1 MKQTLLSLL
10 MMLLPLMANAETVE
24 IDGFFYNLIT
34 KGNVAEVVSGSTLY
48 YYTGNVVIPSSV
60 VYNNVTY
67 SVTSIR
73 KCAFEGCSALTSITI
88 PNSVTS
94 IGSDAFYDCTSLTA
108 VYITDLE
115 AWCKIDFQ
123 STPLSYAHHLYLNGK
138 EIKELVIPNSV
149 TSIRGYA
156 FRGCSGLTS
165 VTIHNSV
172 TSIGDYAFSGC
183 SGLTSVTIPNS
194 VTSIGSYAFSSCS
207 GLTSVTIPN
216 SVMSIENSAFSGCS
230 GLNSVIIPNSVT
242 SIGNYAFYY
251 CTGLTSVAIG
261 SGLKSINYK
270 VFSYCHELT
279 DVYCYAEN
287 VPYTYSNAFEGSYIE
302 YATLHVPA
310 SAVNAYKNT
319 EPWSKFKEIM
329 GMGKQYYTLTYM
341 VDATKYKEYNV
352 GEGDNITAEPAPTK
366 QGYTFSGW
374 SAIPATMPANNVTV
388 TGTFSK
394 NTYKLTYLVDGQ
406 TYKMVSYQFGETI
419 TPEPAPKKD
428 GYTFSGWSNIPG
440 TMLAND
446 VTVTGTF
453 TKNAPTTYKLTYMI
467 DGRVY
472 KTSDYAA
479 GATILAEPA
488 PTKEGYT
495 FSGWSTIPTTMPAY
509 DLTINGSFN
518 KTASYTLTYMIN
530 GEVYKTVNYEYGE
543 KITPEPEP
551 TKEGATFSG
560 WSWIPSKMPDEDVV
574 VTGTFNTMKYKL
586 IYMVDGEE
594 YKVYDV
600 EEGAMIMPEPY
611 PKKDGYT
618 FSGWSWIP
626 SKMLDEDVIVTGT
639 FTTTEIERVVGN
651 SEPFDIYSLT
661 GILLKR
667 QVTSFEGVPAGF
679 YVVNCRKVFI
689 KKRQ

>member
-1 MKQTLLSLL
+1 
-10 MMLLPLMANAETVE
+10 MANAETVE